1 MKPDYLG
8 YSNKRNKLSLKL
20 LEERK
25 KLNITQKE
33 MAQKINLSYSIY
45 SAFER
50 GQYKANLMIL
60 SRVSKYLKISMKEA
74 EELHLTI

>member
-1 MKPDYLG
+1 
-8 YSNKRNKLSLKL
+8 
-20 LEERK
+20 
-25 KLNITQKE
+25 